1 MTIYAIGRILS
12 VHGLTHCI
20 GRPPFGPV
28 FKVQSEDSISK
39 LHFKIAAGSVKS
51 CQALPETA
59 ARMLAMLERSRAPP
73 SGHFFSGLLLFHS
86 CITTPTVVALRLC
99 GGLSIV

>member
-73 SGHFFSGLLLFHS
+73 SGHFYRSAAFSQLYHR
-86 CITTPTVVALRLC
+86 PTVDRLC
-99 GGLSIV
+99 GGL